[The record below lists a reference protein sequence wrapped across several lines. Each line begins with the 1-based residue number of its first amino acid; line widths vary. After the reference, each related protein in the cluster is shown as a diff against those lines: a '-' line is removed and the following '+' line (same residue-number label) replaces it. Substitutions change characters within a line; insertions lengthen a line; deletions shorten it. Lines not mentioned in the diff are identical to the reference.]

1 MSSEFFEMHDDP
13 VSKQVKD
20 GKLVVTDADGN
31 TKNFTV
37 DDLAVIKTIMQQKL
51 TRLAQRQTEITISMA
66 ELDADIVELQK

>member
-31 TKNFTV
+31 TKKFTV

-51 TRLAQRQTEITISMA
+51 TRLAQRQTEITNSVA
-66 ELDADIVELQK
+66 ELDGHIAEIKI